1 VKIAFIDN
9 LPVGGG
15 LSRFS
20 LKLCKS
26 LVEKFYDLEVD
37 YYIHHSNLI
46 QIPEI
51 QHLSNR
57 VNVKVLKTTRV
68 RPRLLIFLNNICS
81 RFLNFQIYSQN
92 TIHEI
97 ETSIGYQYDLA
108 YFPSAHMMKLP
119 HLKIPIVGTWHDFNW
134 KYFFGTEIFN
144 NEFVRMMDGQVANWF
159 EKGFC
164 ITSSNFIA
172 GEGKKMYPNLKRYP
186 TVIPIGQVV
195 VKSIIESGLS
205 DKILKSLNIEYPYII
220 FPGHFFPHKN
230 HLNLFTAFFLL
241 KQKPAFRNYKLLLTG
256 VNTNKVERGI
266 ATYYGL
272 RKIMNY
278 EEDFDVV
285 GLGYQPNDIIDVL
298 IMKAKLL
305 VSPSIYEAICT
316 PAMDA
321 WSFGTPTAISD
332 IPPFREHETT
342 WKIMS
347 AFFDPMNPQNIADVI
362 AEYLS
367 NYERATNEAQISQQ
381 KLNDYSWGHISSE
394 YMDVFKQAL
403 TK

>member
-1 VKIAFIDN
+1 MKIAFIDN

-26 LVEKFYDLEVD
+26 LVDNFHNLDID
-37 YYIHHSNLI
+37 YYIHQSNLQ

-51 QHLSNR
+51 ENISNR
-57 VNVKVLKTTRV
+57 VHVKILTTTRI
-68 RPRLLIFLNNICS
+68 RSRLFVFLNNVS
-81 RFLNFQIYSQN
+81 NKLFKVKLYSQN
-92 TIHEI
+92 TIKEI
-97 ETSIGYQYDLA
+97 ETHIGDEYDLA
-108 YFPSAHMMKLP
+108 YFPSAHMMKTP

-134 KYFFGTEIFN
+134 RYFFGTEIFT
-144 NEFVRMMDGQVANWF
+144 NEFAKMMDSQVSNWF

-164 ITSSNFIA
+164 ITSSNFVL
-172 GEGKKMYPNLKRYP
+172 GEAKTMYPNLKRYP

-195 VKSIIESGLS
+195 IKS
-205 DKILKSLNIEYPYII
+205 KIDSNIADRILQSLNITYPYII

-256 VNTNKVERGI
+256 VNTNKVEKAI

-272 RKIMNY
+272 RKILNF

-298 IMKAKLL
+298 IMNATLM

-332 IPPFREHETT
+332 IPPFREHEST
-342 WKIMS
+342 WKIKS

-362 AEYLS
+362 EDYLS
-367 NYERATNEAQISQQ
+367 NKERANNEAQISQQ
-381 KLNDYSWGHISSE
+381 KLNDYSWGHIANQ
-394 YMDVFKQAL
+394 YMNVFKQAL